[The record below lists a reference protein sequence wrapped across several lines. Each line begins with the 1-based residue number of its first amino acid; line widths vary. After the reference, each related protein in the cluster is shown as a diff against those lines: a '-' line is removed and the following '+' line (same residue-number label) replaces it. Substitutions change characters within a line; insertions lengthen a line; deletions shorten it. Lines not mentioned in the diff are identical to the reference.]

1 MLRCVQILHLPP
13 HHLVPGIAIL
23 FAGALVDFEE
33 ASLGV
38 EDEYGVAGKI
48 ENGTE
53 SFLLFLQVA
62 EAAVGVFACFSGH
75 RDPLV
80 DGVPSIENIGRKG
93 QIIAYFIQIQERAR
107 RTRWPRQQ
115 EGGDSKNRGLPTS
128 NVCAGF
134 AFRADFSAQEH
145 TFSARDRR
153 REEGTG
159 NPSAH
164 PKRTPVVKRRPGE
177 ADSSKG

>member
-1 MLRCVQILHLPP
+1 LPP

-53 SFLLFLQVA
+53 SFLLLLQVA

-75 RDPLV
+75 RDPLD
-80 DGVPSIENIGRKG
+80 DGLPSIENIGRKG
-93 QIIAYFIQIQERAR
+93 QIIAYFILAGQINGLAR
-107 RTRWPRQQ
+107 FSPDIPVLGRM
-115 EGGDSKNRGLPTS
+115 NR
-128 NVCAGF
+128 
-134 AFRADFSAQEH
+134 
-145 TFSARDRR
+145 
-153 REEGTG
+153 
-159 NPSAH
+159 
-164 PKRTPVVKRRPGE
+164 
-177 ADSSKG
+177 